1 MGLPHRVAAL
11 LFAGALAALACLP
24 NSTPVDRTEVTRGG
38 TLTVAWWSEPSGL
51 TPYVVSQL
59 PARILSHFALEGLVA
74 VSPDAEYQPWLAR
87 QVPTVANGDVRLLP
101 NGRMDVTYRLMPDIH
116 WSDGQPFSS
125 DDVKYTW
132 QFVMREPTVFSRE
145 GFDRIESIETP
156 DALTAILHFR
166 EVYAPYLILFEFV
179 LPRHVLEGAGDV
191 SKTDYGRKPLGTGP
205 FRVAE
210 FAAGDHL
217 TLERN
222 MSYRNKDRPILD
234 RIVFRFIASRDAAV
248 LQLKAGEV
256 DAMWSLLESQAADLE
271 KTKDVQVLTGPS
283 SQVWRLEFNL
293 AKPGDPSDPN
303 IPHPVLGDI
312 AIRRALTLATPK
324 RQIVDSLLSGK
335 GDIANSLVSIG
346 WAAPQDLMQES
357 YDPAKAKE
365 VLDRAGWTTRSDG
378 IRAKGST
385 RASLTISTV
394 AQDSV
399 RERIEQVLLD
409 EWKAVGVELKIR
421 NFPTAVLFA
430 AGGPVRQG
438 DFDVDMYAE
447 ALRVDPHVRLAER
460 YHTKSIPR
468 PENKMV
474 GLNWNRFGTPEMD
487 RLLERA
493 AVTID
498 SAERVRIYRQLLGLV
513 NDQYLNVWLYAQ
525 NSFDALRSN
534 VGGYGRSNPWMT
546 FGWDAENWF
555 VRRT

>member
-1 MGLPHRVAAL
+1 MWDPSSYGPRIEQLLAL
-11 LFAGALAALACLP
+11 DG
-24 NSTPVDRTEVTRGG
+24 RG
-38 TLTVAWWSEPSGL
+38 E
-51 TPYVVSQL
+51 
-59 PARILSHFALEGLVA
+59 
-74 VSPDAEYQPWLAR
+74 
-87 QVPTVANGDVRLLP
+87 
-101 NGRMDVTYRLMPDIH
+101 RLMPLA
-116 WSDGQPFSS
+116 SGTCSSVEAYKLLQSTSARELFPGSRAPEAAMTGLYLYFSCL
-125 DDVKYTW
+125 DEAHTIA
-132 QFVMREPTVFSRE
+132 Q
-145 GFDRIESIETP
+145 SIETP

-409 EWKAVGVELKIR
+409 EW
-421 NFPTAVLFA
+421 
-430 AGGPVRQG
+430 
-438 DFDVDMYAE
+438 
-447 ALRVDPHVRLAER
+447 
-460 YHTKSIPR
+460 
-468 PENKMV
+468 
-474 GLNWNRFGTPEMD
+474 
-487 RLLERA
+487 
-493 AVTID
+493 
-498 SAERVRIYRQLLGLV
+498 
-513 NDQYLNVWLYAQ
+513 
-525 NSFDALRSN
+525 
-534 VGGYGRSNPWMT
+534 
-546 FGWDAENWF
+546 
-555 VRRT
+555 